1 MKKASALW
9 NTLQKRFFKIFKLE
23 ELRKNDF
30 FGKIYSTHESR
41 SQVEQFDEKI
51 DGQKP
56 RGTLSLNRRRSV
68 IFFSLFFSCTYFN
81 SLHNQRS
88 ILVSTQKKN

>member
-41 SQVEQFDEKI
+41 YQVEQFDEKL
-51 DGQKP
+51 KVKNLVV
-56 RGTLSLNRRRSV
+56 LSL
-68 IFFSLFFSCTYFN
+68 
-81 SLHNQRS
+81 
-88 ILVSTQKKN
+88 